1 VLPKWVIN
9 SQSIDVKVVKCICTY
24 RDLKNNR
31 IYKIEGG
38 AFQTVTTT
46 YSILLSNNKLK
57 EIQPYAFSD
66 INVPKWVINSQSIDV
81 KVVKCICTY
90 AGHSTFMKIKRLT
103 PHIVEGIRRDI
114 SNSSI
119 ATMYSSLFV
128 S

>member
-1 VLPKWVIN
+1 MFFVRLKYQIFVFLH
-9 SQSIDVKVVKCICTY
+9 Y

-66 INVPKWVINSQSIDV
+66 INVASLDLGGNTGIGNIPSYAFNNVRCETFNLHESGVTSIGANALNNFNV
-81 KVVKCICTY
+81 NT
-90 AGHSTFMKIKRLT
+90 L
-103 PHIVEGIRRDI
+103 
-114 SNSSI
+114 
-119 ATMYSSLFV
+119 
-128 S
+128 